1 VHVAVV
7 IHSRIPV
14 SKYGGVQRM
23 VIWNIKGLSELG
35 HRVTLV
41 APKGSR
47 SPYAAVAEL
56 PRDGDLRGKLPASVD
71 LVHDYSFCVRRS
83 DVPVL
88 CTSSFR
94 HPSTHRFP
102 PNTIFLSRSHAE
114 LHGHSEFVHNGLDP
128 SEYRYA
134 EEKGGY
140 FLFLSKVS
148 RSSKGVDTAVR
159 LARDMGFR
167 LVIAGG
173 YRWTWSRKIRSVG
186 EVGGRKKA
194 ELLAGARAL
203 LFPIRWQEPFG
214 IVTIEAMVSG
224 TPVITT
230 PFGAMEEIVTPDV
243 GFVCPEYADL
253 KTAVERIGSI
263 SPAACRRRVLEHF
276 TDVVMARHYEVYYR
290 RLLETGSIHAG

>member
-159 LARDMGFR
+159 LAR
-167 LVIAGG
+167 
-173 YRWTWSRKIRSVG
+173 
-186 EVGGRKKA
+186 RKKA